1 MFGAWEGRLRP
12 CDARYSSRR
21 APRGT
26 RALARIIHERFCCNR
41 GFAAAT
47 SLSAGGLAARS
58 VDILFKDAFLPH
70 GSTRPSRFETPHFRD
85 EPS

>member
-1 MFGAWEGRLRP
+1 GRRH
-12 CDARYSSRR
+12 ARL
-21 APRGT
+21 
-26 RALARIIHERFCCNR
+26 LARMIHERFCCNR

-70 GSTRPSRFETPHFRD
+70 GSARPSRFVTPQFRD